1 MQTRFAVGL
10 VAILVPGQCAQL
22 VRWLALAGWLPP
34 MVLLLGVLMALLV
47 GFVLWFQWLKWLD
60 AQPTHSYY
68 LQQLQQ
74 GFPLALALFGILLGV
89 LT

>member
-1 MQTRFAVGL
+1 MQTRLAVGL
-10 VAILVPGQCAQL
+10 VAILVTGQCAQL

-47 GFVLWFQWLKWLD
+47 CFVLWFQWLKWLN
-60 AQPTHSYY
+60 AQPTHSHS